1 MRLAPRPTSASDPAA
16 EARTDD
22 QHLDPVDQPGPA
34 RRSVRETLEAIERIV
49 GSIRIA
55 PLLLA
60 IGAMWWGQAV
70 LIPIVVSVLVS
81 YALEPPVG
89 RLEGWHVPRAFGVPL
104 VLVALVGGLGF
115 TVYELRGE
123 AEAFVSRLPEAA
135 HKVAQAISHRK
146 ADVSGP
152 VGQLQAAASELERAA
167 STTRRPPK
175 DQAAA
180 VRIEEPIFKW
190 SDWLW
195 QGSHGA
201 MELGAQ
207 LFAIFCLT
215 YYLMASGDLYKR
227 KLLRI
232 VGPSISEK
240 KTAIHILTEI
250 DRQVAQFLW
259 ARVAISVAVGVAM
272 WIAFRLLGLE
282 DAGVWGVLSGLLF
295 TVPIAGPLIVIV
307 GAGAAGFVQM
317 GTVGMTAAAA
327 GVASIIAALE
337 GYALTPL
344 LMSRVGEMNAVAVFI
359 SLMFWG
365 WIWGIWGLLLA
376 VPITAAIKA
385 VCERVDDLQPFA
397 ELLSA

>member
-1 MRLAPRPTSASDPAA
+1 M
-16 EARTDD
+16 
-22 QHLDPVDQPGPA
+22 
-34 RRSVRETLEAIERIV
+34 
-49 GSIRIA
+49 
-55 PLLLA
+55 LLL
-60 IGAMWWGQAV
+60 IGALWWGQAV

-89 RLEGWHVPRAFGVPL
+89 RLEGWHVPRAIGVPL
-104 VLVALVGGLGF
+104 VLVVVIGGLGF
-115 TVYELRGE
+115 ATYELRGE
-123 AEAFVSRLPEAA
+123 AQAFAARLPDAA

-167 STTRRPPK
+167 STTRQPSK
-175 DQAAA
+175 DHVAA
-180 VRIEEPIFKW
+180 VRIEEPTFRW

-201 MELGAQ
+201 IELGAQ
-207 LFAIFCLT
+207 FVAIFCLV

-232 VGPSISEK
+232 VGPSLSEK
-240 KTAIHILTEI
+240 KTTIHILTEI

-259 ARVAISVAVGVAM
+259 ARVAISAAVGVAM

-282 DAGVWGVLSGLLF
+282 DAGVWGVLSALLF
-295 TVPIAGPLIVIV
+295 TVPIAGPLLVIV
-307 GAGAAGFVQM
+307 GAGLAGFVQF
-317 GTVGMTAAAA
+317 GTVGVTAAAA
-327 GVASIIAALE
+327 GVASIVAALE
-337 GYALTPL
+337 GYVMTPL
-344 LMSRVGEMNAVAVFI
+344 LMSRVGEMNAVAVFV

-385 VCERVDDLQPFA
+385 VCERIDGLQPFA